1 MNRCLEKATDILF
14 KWFSDNLMK
23 SNVDK
28 RHLIVSANNTVN
40 IKRGNI
46 DIIYV
51 TCEKLLGVKFD
62 HKLTLDDHI
71 SKFCKKASRKIHASA
86 RVTLY
91 MNLLKKC
98 ILMKV
103 FFNSQFSYCPLH
115 ECVIVVLTIAK

>member
-1 MNRCLEKATDILF
+1 MNRCLEKGTDILF

-23 SNVDK
+23 SNVA
-28 RHLIVSANNTVN
+28 IVSTNNTVD
-40 IKRGNI
+40 IKVENI

-51 TCEKLLGVKFD
+51 TCEKLLGIKFD
-62 HKLTLDDHI
+62 HKLNFNDHI
-71 SKFCKKASRKIHASA
+71 SEFCKKASRKIHASA

-103 FFNSQFSYCPLH
+103 FFNSQFSYCPLYG
-115 ECVIVVLTIAK
+115 CVIVVLTIAK